1 MTDAHKLL
9 LKGVKEEEEKK
20 DIISDPM
27 FYLNNKKNL
36 ISLAK
41 ENLKSK
47 NKQKIKNI
55 FDINE
60 ETEKS
65 PKKRVKSAKKNSKE
79 KDNNKIG
86 LIDSIFSDQEYLNFM
101 LKDLKT
107 ICSSIHEKEKK
118 NMPSFCEK
126 LLSKIKNKHCSPVNK
141 NRGKYF
147 NNQKVNSNLK
157 SKNCNDVNL
166 LDQIVG
172 TEEEKGPTYES
183 KISGTENLFDP
194 NEFYYE
200 NNINQFFTEETNN

>member
-86 LIDSIFSDQEYLNFM
+86 SIDSIFSDQEYLNFM

-107 ICSSIHEKEKK
+107 ICSSIHEKENKK
-118 NMPSFCEK
+118 IC
-126 LLSKIKNKHCSPVNK
+126 LLFVKNYYQRLKIN
-141 NRGKYF
+141 
-147 NNQKVNSNLK
+147 
-157 SKNCNDVNL
+157 
-166 LDQIVG
+166 IV
-172 TEEEKGPTYES
+172 
-183 KISGTENLFDP
+183 L
-194 NEFYYE
+194 
-200 NNINQFFTEETNN
+200 Q